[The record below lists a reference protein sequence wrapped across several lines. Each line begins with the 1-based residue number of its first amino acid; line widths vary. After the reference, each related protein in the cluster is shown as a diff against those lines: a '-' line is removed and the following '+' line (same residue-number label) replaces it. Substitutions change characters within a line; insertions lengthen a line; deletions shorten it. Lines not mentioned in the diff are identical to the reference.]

1 MHNAVIAGYSRSPFT
16 ISYKGELK
24 SLRPEDILAQV
35 IKKLISPS
43 NLNKDDI
50 EDVIVGCAFPEGEQ
64 GFNIGKVVTFMCDLP
79 RSVAGMTV
87 NRWCGSS
94 MQAIHNAAGSISMGS
109 GKVFIC
115 AGVESMTRVPMLGFN
130 PMPHPQLLEDNPNV
144 YLSMG
149 ITAEN
154 VAKKYNIDRK
164 EQQEFAI
171 SSHEKASN
179 ADSKG
184 NFKDEITSIKNDT
197 IDVTKDGG
205 IRPGTTQEILDG
217 LKLAF
222 DQNGTVTAGTSSP
235 LTDGAAATLICEE
248 NYAKE
253 NGLDILARIKSC
265 AVNGCDPEVM
275 GLGPIGASRKAMDR
289 AGINSADLG
298 VVELNEAFASQSLA
312 CVQDLELDKKI
323 VNLDGGAIALGHP
336 LGATGARITGKAA
349 QLLKREGKKY
359 ALATQCIGLGQGIAT
374 VSYTHL
380 TLPTICS
387 V

>member
-35 IKKLISPS
+35 INKLISPS

-94 MQAIHNAAGSISMGS
+94 MQAIHNAAGSIAMGS
-109 GKVFIC
+109 GRVFIC

-184 NFKDEITSIKNDT
+184 NLKDEITSIKNDT

-374 VSYTHL
+374 VL
-380 TLPTICS
+380 EA